1 MARYSYEARTLTGNA
16 QKGVIEAKDEAEA
29 RVKLRAKQLIPMKF
43 TVLQGVVGGAKAH
56 STGVSFFTPKVKT
69 KELQIFTRQFATLIN
84 AGIPIL
90 DALKILSQGGTDKLI
105 KEAIIQVSAS
115 IESGKRLSES
125 LSQHPRV
132 FDSLY
137 CNMVKAGEEAGI
149 LDVILLRLS
158 TYAEKSEKIK
168 GQIKGALTMP
178 IFIMIAAVLVITGI
192 IVFII
197 PKFEEIYRSSGK
209 ELPGLTQTVVN
220 ISSLVRNHWMYIIV
234 GLFLAIYGIIM
245 YMNTE
250 DGKRNFDKMIINA
263 PLIGD
268 VIQKVSV
275 ARMSR
280 TMSTLLS
287 SGINMLE
294 AIDIAS
300 KTAGN
305 YVIEQA
311 LKNCKEAV
319 TVGKPFNVPLS
330 RQKEIPQMVAQMV
343 SIGEQS
349 GSLDT
354 MLGKVADFYEE
365 EVESSIR
372 GMTSLIEPIMM
383 VGLGGMIAFILVA
396 MYLPIFQ
403 LGDTIG

>member
-1 MARYSYEARTLTGNA
+1 MSKFSYEARSLTGNQ
-16 QKGVIEAKDEAEA
+16 QKGIIEAKDEAEA

-43 TVLQGVVGGAKAH
+43 KIIPGAASQKAGL
-56 STGVSFFTPKVKT
+56 TKVSFFAPKVKT

-90 DALKILSQGGTDKLI
+90 DALRILSQGGTDKLI

-125 LSQHPRV
+125 MAQHPRV
-132 FDSLY
+132 FDTLY

-168 GQIKGALTMP
+168 GQIKSALTMP
-178 IFIMIAAVLVITGI
+178 IFIMIAAFAVITGI

-197 PKFEEIYRSSGK
+197 PKFEEIYKSSGK
-209 ELPGLTQTVVN
+209 ALPGLTQSVVN
-220 ISSLVRNHWMYIIV
+220 LSGAIRNHWLFIII
-234 GLFLAIYGIIM
+234 GISGAIYGIVM
-245 YMNTE
+245 YLNTE
-250 DGKRNFDKMIINA
+250 QGKRNFDKMIINA
-263 PLIGD
+263 PIVGD
-268 VIQKVSV
+268 VIQKISV

-305 YVIEQA
+305 YVIETA
-311 LKNCKEAV
+311 LKNCKDAV

-354 MLGKVADFYEE
+354 MLAKVADFYEE

-396 MYLPIFQ
+396 MYLPIFS